1 MRKLISVGITALVAG
16 FLFWGCT
23 EVNLPIAV
31 PATIGVVDSVQME
44 STGKSVM
51 TPDSGFLRVYVD
63 MDSVLDNW
71 QEYVNN
77 VDSLRPDSATATIFN
92 LGQDT
97 AAFYVY
103 FSDDSTLTSSNVA
116 DSATLLGSI
125 VIPPM
130 DTVQVN
136 SSNWMNFFDM
146 NGLLQ
151 FFVDQI
157 ITGDG
162 RFYVYVKAQG
172 VNTNTFLIVV
182 TNYNYFITL
191 FIHS

>member
-1 MRKLISVGITALVAG
+1 MRKLMSVGFTALVAG
-16 FLFWGCT
+16 LLFWGCT
-23 EVNLPIAV
+23 EVNLPIAI

-44 STGKSVM
+44 STGKAVM
-51 TPDSGFLRVYVD
+51 TPDSGFLKVYVD
-63 MDSVLDNW
+63 MDSVLENW

-77 VDSLRPDSATATIFN
+77 VDSLRPDSASAIIFN

-103 FSDDSTLTSSNVA
+103 FSDDSTLTSGNVA

-125 VIPPM
+125 IIPPM
-130 DTVQVN
+130 DTIQVN
-136 SSNWMNFFDM
+136 SNNWMDFFDM

-157 ITGDG
+157 VMGDG
-162 RFYVYVKAQG
+162 KFYVYVKAQG
-172 VNTNTFLIVV
+172 VNTNAFLIVV